1 MSYIPIIARVESL
14 PPLPESVVKIEK
26 LFTQENPS
34 IDEIVSIIE
43 ADPSLTADILA
54 KVNAPF
60 YGFSKTIT
68 SILQAVTLFGSSQ
81 IRSIVLSSSM
91 QRSFDVN
98 LSPYGVSTVEFSKIC
113 SIQSDMTFQWCM
125 GIDINL
131 ARQVTPIAFLMET
144 GKIFIA
150 KDVIENEKAEE
161 FLEDISS
168 YENID
173 DVENI
178 YTMMSSAQIS
188 SMIFKH
194 LNLNDDFWICMQYLD
209 RERTAPFEV
218 EKMVQVLEIVRIVV
232 NIQEQFSDAS
242 IEKALELMKKYNY
255 DSEAFLRVVKRVKNK
270 FEI

>member
-14 PPLPESVVKIEK
+14 PPLPESVVKIEN
-26 LFTQENPS
+26 LFTQEDPN
-34 IDEIVSIIE
+34 IDDIVRIIE
-43 ADPSLTADILA
+43 RDPSLTVDVLA

-60 YGFSKTIT
+60 YGLSKTIT
-68 SILQAVTLFGSSQ
+68 SIMQAVTLFGSSQ

-91 QRSFDVN
+91 QRSFDVD
-98 LSPYGVSTVEFSKIC
+98 LSPYGISTAEFSEIC
-113 SIQSDMTFQWCM
+113 SLQSELAFQWCM
-125 GIDINL
+125 QIDTNL
-131 ARQVTPIAFLMET
+131 ARQLTPIAFLMET

-150 KDVIENEKAEE
+150 KDVIEKEKADD

-194 LNLNDDFWICMQYLD
+194 LNLSDDFWICMQYLN
-209 RERTAPFEV
+209 REHTAPEAV
-218 EKMVQVLEIVRIVV
+218 EQMVQVLEIVRTIV
-232 NIQEQFSDAS
+232 NIQEQFSDES
-242 IEKALELMKKYNY
+242 TLKALELVKNYNY

-270 FEI
+270 FVN